1 MSVVQCD
8 CRGVDPRGD
17 VGGGDEGGE
26 PVPPAGG
33 RPGPAQP
40 AAAAAGRAGEV
51 RLGGQSW
58 TDAAS
63 RAY

>member
-1 MSVVQCD
+1 MSVVKCD

-17 VGGGDEGGE
+17 VGRGHEGGE
-26 PVPPAGG
+26 LFPPAGG
-33 RPGPAQP
+33 RPGAAQP
-40 AAAAAGRAGEV
+40 AAAAGRAGQV